1 MCGIAGIIEFR
12 NASVSR
18 EALDRMVSCQA
29 HRGPDDRGSFVKDN
43 VAIGQRR
50 LSIIDLSE
58 GGHQPHVNESG
69 SVAIVYNGELYNY
82 RELRDELRRKG
93 HSFRTESDTEV
104 VLHAYEEW
112 GAKCPIRFD
121 GMFAFAIADYRKR
134 EVFIARDHFGIKP
147 LVYYFDGDRLSFA
160 SEIHAL
166 SSTPG
171 WTGDIDLESID
182 QFLRLQYIAEPRT
195 AFRKTFKL
203 RAGHCLTVRMGEAHM
218 KVERYWSPD
227 FNTTAINRGIT
238 DDELDEVLK
247 DSVRRHLVADV
258 PFGAFLSGGID
269 SSLVVAY
276 MSEVLSQPVKTFS
289 IGFDDPGVSEL
300 GEARRVAERF
310 GTEHHEEI
318 VHADALGILPDVV
331 RHYGEPFGDQSA
343 IPTWYVS
350 RLARQSVPMVLS
362 GDGGDEVFAG
372 YPTYGG
378 WLSRMRTLNSFPE
391 RGLRGLRLRV
401 SRSAWPARYP
411 TPADPAADSQNWLD
425 FMGRFK
431 RPEREALWRRELRFV
446 TDTPD
451 TAISEALAAGNSLRA
466 NAHRRVQQTDLRTYL
481 PSDILVK
488 VDIASMAFGLEVRP
502 PILDVKVFEAAARVR
517 PADLF
522 SLDDAGKFNGKLP
535 LKRLLARH
543 LGSDFVARPKRG
555 FSLPLRAWLYDDL
568 AVRDRVRDRLT
579 SSDSALQEWFE
590 PKAVGDA
597 IDKGSAENTW
607 LLLVL
612 DEWMRQQSVAM
623 PLTA

>member
-1 MCGIAGIIEFR
+1 MCGIAGIVEFR

-29 HRGPDDRGSFVKDN
+29 HRGPDDSGTFTEAN
-43 VAIGQRR
+43 VGLGHRR

-58 GGHQPHVNESG
+58 GGHQPLVNESG
-69 SVAIVYNGELYNY
+69 PVAIVYNGELYNY
-82 RELRDELRRKG
+82 RVLRDELRRKG
-93 HSFRTESDTEV
+93 YSFRTESDTEV

-112 GAKCPIRFD
+112 GAKCPLRFD
-121 GMFAFAIADYRKR
+121 GMFAFAIADFRKR

-147 LVYYFDGDRLSFA
+147 VVYFFDGERFSFA
-160 SEIHAL
+160 SEIRSLAA
-166 SSTPG
+166 TPG
-171 WTGDIDLESID
+171 WTGEIDLESID
-182 QFLRLQYIAEPRT
+182 QYLRLQYIAEPRT
-195 AFRKTFKL
+195 AFRKTYKL
-203 RAGHCLTVRMGEAHM
+203 RAGHCMTVRMGEAHV

-227 FNTTAINRGIT
+227 FAVAAGKRGIS

-276 MSEVLSQPVKTFS
+276 MSELLSQPVKTFS

-310 GTEHHEEI
+310 GTDHQEEI

-362 GDGGDEVFAG
+362 GDGGDEIFAG
-372 YPTYGG
+372 YPTYGW
-378 WLSRMRTLNSFPE
+378 WLARMRGLLPGSET
-391 RGLRGLRLRV
+391 GLRGAGLRF
-401 SRSAWPARYP
+401 ARRALPDRYT
-411 TPADPAADSQNWLD
+411 TPISPGDDPQNWLD
-425 FMGRFK
+425 FVGRFK
-431 RPEREALWRRELRFV
+431 RVERESLWRREYRFLADAPESA
-446 TDTPD
+446 TID
-451 TAISEALAAGNSLRA
+451 ALGSSGGVS
-466 NAHRRVQQTDLRTYL
+466 HRRVQQADLRTFL

-517 PADLF
+517 PENLF
-522 SLDDAGKFNGKLP
+522 SLDASGNFNGKLP

-543 LGSDFVARPKRG
+543 LGAQFVERPKQG
-555 FSLPLRAWLYDDL
+555 FSLPLRAWLYDNPS
-568 AVRDRVRDRLT
+568 ARASVRERLT
-579 SSDSALQEWFE
+579 GADSALGEWFD
-590 PKAVGDA
+590 PGGVSDAVNREN
-597 IDKGSAENTW
+597 AENTW

-612 DEWMRQQSVAM
+612 DEWVRQQSAV
-623 PLTA
+623 TAQTA